1 LKLKK
6 LSSSIALI
14 GASALV
20 LSGCAAGGSE
30 ADFKACA
37 VSDIGVWEDNSFN
50 EQVFDGMNRIK
61 EELNVETLLLQS
73 NSGDDWEPN
82 LTTAVSEGCDV
93 VFAVGFGISGTA
105 NAVAANNPGVNF
117 VSIDG
122 GSEHPNVKAVGYNMQ
137 ESSYLAGYLAAAY
150 STTKVVGTFGGWN
163 IPPVAIFMD
172 GFYFGAKAYEA
183 ETGTAVTV
191 LGWDPATQSGL
202 FNAEGPEGFADNS
215 PNSKANAATMIAAGA
230 DVVFPVGGNQF
241 SAVNEA
247 FNEAG
252 VAGVQLGVD
261 KDVALTSPEFAS
273 FILTSV
279 EKRMGDATFDIT
291 KALLDGEA
299 FNNEQYTGTLANRGT
314 LLSPFYD
321 FDARIPQEV
330 KDRLAELEAGIIAGT
345 INPLS

>member
-1 LKLKK
+1 MKLKK
-6 LSSSIALI
+6 LSSSIALA
-14 GASALV
+14 GASALI
-20 LSGCAAGGSE
+20 LSGCAAGSGE
-30 ADFKACA
+30 AEFKACA
-37 VSDIGVWEDNSFN
+37 ISDIGVWEDNSFN

-61 EELNVETLLLQS
+61 DDLDVETLLLQS
-73 NSGDDWEPN
+73 GSPDDFEPN

-93 VFAVGFGISGTA
+93 VFAVGFGLSDTT
-105 NAVAANNPGVNF
+105 NAVAANNPEVNF

-122 GSEHPNVKAVGYNMQ
+122 GSSNPNVKAVGYNMQ

-150 STTKVVGTFGGWN
+150 STTKVVGTFGGMN

-172 GFYFGAKAYEA
+172 GFYYGAKAYEA

-202 FNAEGPEGFADNS
+202 FNSDGFDGFTDNN
-215 PNSKANAATMIAAGA
+215 PNSKANSATMIASGA

-261 KDVALTSPEFAS
+261 KDIALTSPEFAS

-279 EKRMGDATFDIT
+279 EKRMGDATFDIA

-299 FNNEQYTGTLANRGT
+299 FNSDQYTGTLENRGT

-321 FDARIPQEV
+321 FDSMIPQDV

-345 INPLS
+345 VDPLS

>member
-1 LKLKK
+1 MKLKK
-6 LSSSIALI
+6 LSSAIALA

-20 LSGCAAGGSE
+20 LSGCAAGDGE
-30 ADFKACA
+30 AAFKACA

-61 EELNVETLLLQS
+61 EDLEVDTLLLQS

-93 VFAVGFGISGTA
+93 VFAVGFGIAETA
-105 NAVAANNPGVNF
+105 NAVAEANPEVNF

-122 GSEHPNVKAVGYNMQ
+122 FSANSNVKAVGYNMQ

-172 GFYFGAKAYEA
+172 GFYYGAKAYEA

-202 FNAEGPEGFADNS
+202 FNAEGAEGFSDNN
-215 PNSKANAATMIAAGA
+215 PNSKANSATMIAAGA
-230 DVVFPVGGNQF
+230 DLIFPVGGNQF

-252 VAGVQLGVD
+252 VAGVQIGVD
-261 KDVALTSPEFAS
+261 KDVALTSPEFAA
-273 FILTSV
+273 FMLTSV

-291 KALLDGEA
+291 KALVDGGA
-299 FNNEQYTGTLANRGT
+299 FDSEQYTGTLQNRGT
-314 LLSPFYD
+314 LLSPLYD
-321 FDARIPQEV
+321 FDSQIPQEV